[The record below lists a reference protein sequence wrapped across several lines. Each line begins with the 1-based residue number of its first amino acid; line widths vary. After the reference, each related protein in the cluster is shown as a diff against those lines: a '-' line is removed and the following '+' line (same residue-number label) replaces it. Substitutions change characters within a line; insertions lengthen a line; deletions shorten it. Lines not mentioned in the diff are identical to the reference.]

1 MAPSSLS
8 ISVFPSHL
16 LSWLLFSLSIPCFVS
31 GCLLTLPGSLS
42 VYCCC
47 DTHLHT
53 LPPTLAL
60 FGSLGLRG
68 QNVTGSTCALT
79 RPKHILFSSFILPHS
94 SFPLQILGHNVICDF
109 LGPITYFHIFFCFYH
124 QTAKLPSVFLVS
136 PKPQP
141 FGLDQPSREASAPW
155 GPG

>member
-8 ISVFPSHL
+8 ISLSSLPISSPGCSFLSPSL
-16 LSWLLFSLSIPCFVS
+16 VLSLYVS
-31 GCLLTLPGSLS
+31 LTLPGSLS

-53 LPPTLAL
+53 LPPTPAL

-68 QNVTGSTCALT
+68 QNVTGSTCALI
-79 RPKHILFSSFILPHS
+79 RPSTFYFPHLYFLIHPFLYKYLVTMS
-94 SFPLQILGHNVICDF
+94 CVIF
-109 LGPITYFHIFFCFYH
+109 WVPSHIFICFYH
-124 QTAKLPSVFLVS
+124 QTAKLPGVFLVS
-136 PKPQP
+136 LNPQP
-141 FGLDQPSREASAPW
+141 FGLDQPSREASAPC